1 MTTANRYI
9 LTANGNFYLVP
20 SDSELYHHGVK
31 GMKWGVRRYQ
41 NADGSLTTAG
51 KKRAA
56 KLNEKLDERRT
67 EARIRYNVASRS
79 ASVARTAETRRE
91 RNTAKQVGI
100 KSMDNAYKLDKKIA
114 KLEKRMKNIG
124 ANPEQDKELVAA
136 RVQAGKDYVKRS
148 AGARAA
154 DWAGQVAVNAGSVA
168 AQVMLGSPMLFAFY
182 TTPNVHKLKP
192 QDNK

>member
-1 MTTANRYI
+1 MSTANRYI

-56 KLNEKLDERRT
+56 KLNEKLDKRRT

-114 KLEKRMKNIG
+114 KLEKHMKNIG

-136 RVQAGKDYVKRS
+136 RVQAGKDYAKRS

-168 AQVMLGSPMLFAFY
+168 AQVMLGSPILFAFY

>member
-9 LTANGNFYLVP
+9 LTANGNFYLIP
-20 SDSELYHHGVK
+20 SNSELYHHGVK

-41 NADGSLTTAG
+41 NEDGSLTAAG

-56 KLNEKLDERRT
+56 KLSEKLNERRT

-114 KLEKRMKNIG
+114 KLETRMKNMG
-124 ANPEQDKELVAA
+124 VNPKQDQELIAA

-148 AGARAA
+148 AGARTA
-154 DWAGQVAVNAGSVA
+154 DWAGQLAVNAGSVA
-168 AQVMLGSPMLFAFY
+168 AQVMLGSPILFAAY
-182 TTPNVHKLKP
+182 MTPNIHKLKP
-192 QDNK
+192 QDDK

>member
-1 MTTANRYI
+1 MSTANRYI
-9 LTANGNFYLVP
+9 LTTNGNFYLVP
-20 SDSELYHHGVK
+20 SDAELYHHGVK

-56 KLNEKLDERRT
+56 KLSEKLNERRT
-67 EARIRYNVASRS
+67 EARIRYNVASTS
-79 ASVARTAETRRE
+79 ATTARTAETRRE

-114 KLEKRMKNIG
+114 KLEKRMKDMG
-124 ANPEQDKELVAA
+124 ANPKQDRELVAA

-154 DWAGQVAVNAGSVA
+154 DWTGQIAVNAGAVA
-168 AQVMLGSPMLFAFY
+168 AQVMLGSPILFAAY
-182 TTPNVHKLKP
+182 MTPNVHKLKP